1 MHVDIMSK
9 LYALS
14 RGILHF
20 VFAGGASWNDN
31 IIKVHRAVPS
41 LKGYHDLAGTKDLV
55 RAHLTLMQHQ
65 QRVFNPACLSSSLR
79 PVPAELRAL
88 GILLTV
94 AAPTGRRCPFGARPV
109 AARRAPAVGGVVAAS
124 YRWCAAALALAN
136 TVGPAQAQAQFD
148 AVPNAAASASAAAE
162 F

>member
-65 QRVFNPACLSSSLR
+65 QRVFNPACLSSSLDLCR
-79 PVPAELRAL
+79 PSCGLWGSCSQSRPQPEEGVRLGRGLWLR
-88 GILLTV
+88 V
-94 AAPTGRRCPFGARPV
+94 AHR
-109 AARRAPAVGGVVAAS
+109 
-124 YRWCAAALALAN
+124 L
-136 TVGPAQAQAQFD
+136 
-148 AVPNAAASASAAAE
+148 
-162 F
+162 